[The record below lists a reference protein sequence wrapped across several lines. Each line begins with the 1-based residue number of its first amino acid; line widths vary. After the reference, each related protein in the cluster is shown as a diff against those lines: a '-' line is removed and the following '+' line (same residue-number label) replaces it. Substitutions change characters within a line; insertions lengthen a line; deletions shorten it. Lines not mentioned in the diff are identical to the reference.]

1 MMSQP
6 RSEAV
11 KAAAK
16 QLAALPPLRQMADEL
31 RFYPV
36 SLLAEL
42 CDLHAERGGPVP
54 DHVLTLLPYLGETAL
69 RALVEGGFLEMLDDV
84 SYAIRAYSPTESGRK
99 LAASVR
105 PPAKQARKKR
115 S

>member
-1 MMSQP
+1 MTDQP

-11 KAAAK
+11 ESAAEL
-16 QLAALPPLRQMADEL
+16 LAALPPLRQMAEEL
-31 RFYPV
+31 RSYPV
-36 SLLAEL
+36 SLLTEL
-42 CDLHAERGGPVP
+42 CDLYVERGGPVP

-69 RALVEGGFLEMLDDV
+69 RALAEGGFLEILDDV

-99 LAASVR
+99 LVATVR
-105 PPAKQARKKR
+105 PPTKRARKKR